1 MVERG
6 VTGMGGVAGA
16 VERTSVAE
24 QVAAAL
30 REAILAGSLG
40 PGTSLREVALGER
53 FAVSRATVREAIRA
67 LVTQG
72 LVQHSMHRGAVV
84 AEPSPDDVVDVYRA
98 RTAVEI
104 AAAGEVRR
112 ATPADLD
119 ELADALRAMEG
130 AFARRDWNGTAE
142 ADLAFH
148 RRLVALAGSP
158 RLDGFYANLQGELRL
173 VLLLADRDAPDE
185 GKVAEHRRMLDL
197 AVRGDVEGLRAALS
211 RHVTAAQDVLLRVL
225 RARSTP

>member
-1 MVERG
+1 
-6 VTGMGGVAGA
+6 MGALA
-16 VERTSVAE
+16 RTSVAE
-24 QVAAAL
+24 QVAGAL

-40 PGTSLREVALGER
+40 PGTSLREVALAER

-67 LVTQG
+67 LVTEG

-84 AEPSPDDVVDVYRA
+84 AEPTPDDVVDVYRA
-98 RTAVEI
+98 RTAVEV
-104 AAAGEVRR
+104 AAAGAAPLAARE
-112 ATPADLD
+112 DLG
-119 ELADALRAMEG
+119 ELADALRAMET

-158 RLDGFYANLQGELRL
+158 RLDVFYAHLQGELRL
-173 VLLLADRDAPDE
+173 LLLLADRDAPDE

-197 AVRGDVEGLRAALS
+197 ATSGDVEGLRSALS
-211 RHVTAAQDVLLRVL
+211 AHVTAAQDVLLRVL
-225 RARSTP
+225 RSRTA